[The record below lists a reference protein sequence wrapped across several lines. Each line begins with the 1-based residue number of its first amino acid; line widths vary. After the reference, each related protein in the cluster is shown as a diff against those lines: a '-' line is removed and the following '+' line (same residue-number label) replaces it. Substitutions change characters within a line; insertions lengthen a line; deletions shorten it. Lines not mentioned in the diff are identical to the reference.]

1 MKKIRYV
8 LALTTVLSV
17 AWGASLAAAEPTNA
31 MPARLGSWLSQEEMI
46 ANPDI
51 VVRVDFHLDRNGQIT
66 GPLKVR
72 GSGQNPTAL
81 KKAIHGAQRA
91 VRQGAPYKLPQD
103 KYELWKNA
111 HFVFHADPNW
121 KAHQ

>member
-1 MKKIRYV
+1 MKKIRYL
-8 LALTTVLSV
+8 LALTTVLTV
-17 AWGASLAAAEPTNA
+17 ALGASLAAAEPTNA
-31 MPARLGSWLSQEEMI
+31 MPAGLGSWLSQEEMI

-51 VVRVDFHLDRNGQIT
+51 VVRVDFHLDRNGLIK
-66 GPLKVR
+66 GPLKVG

-81 KKAIHGAQRA
+81 KKAMDGAQRA
-91 VRQGAPYKLPQD
+91 VREGAPYKLPQD